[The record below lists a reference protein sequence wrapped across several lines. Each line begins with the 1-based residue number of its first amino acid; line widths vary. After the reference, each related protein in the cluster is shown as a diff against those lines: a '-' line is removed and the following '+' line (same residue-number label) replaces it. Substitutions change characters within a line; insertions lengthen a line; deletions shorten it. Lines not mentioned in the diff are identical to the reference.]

1 MKLRLIKKDSK
12 LLLLCNDGTMADADE
27 RILRLLFVCYKD
39 ISAFNGQHGLWN
51 SECKSMDLYPGT
63 TIAYVNDSNQLCL
76 VENPFI
82 ALMQNL
88 SDDEYIT
95 LHEYA
100 VIHGKNDNRI
110 KLLCREERIPG
121 AIKKAGKWFVP
132 RHAPYPQD
140 ARFSGVEK

>member
-1 MKLRLIKKDSK
+1 MKLRLIKRDSK
-12 LLLLCNDGTMADADE
+12 LLLLCNDGSIADADE
-27 RILRLLFVCYKD
+27 RTLRLLFVCYKD
-39 ISAFNGQHGLWN
+39 ISTFKGQQGFWTV
-51 SECKSMDLYPGT
+51 ECDAMDLYPGT
-63 TIAYVNDSNQLCL
+63 TIAYVNDFNHLCL

-82 ALMQNL
+82 SLMQNL
-88 SDDEYIT
+88 ADDEYIT

-100 VIHGKNDNRI
+100 VLHGKNDNRI